1 MMRIIYLATALAAT
15 FTAAPAF
22 AQDAAAPTFSGGH
35 VELIGGVDSASW
47 AGESDTGVMYGIA
60 GGYDFRKG
68 NAVFGIEAEAA
79 DATTD
84 DCLMGCVEAGRDL
97 YVGGRVGVVVGQSV
111 LLYAKAG
118 YTNAR
123 RTLSGFGSSSSANLD
138 GIRGGAGLEW
148 AIPNS
153 PVALRIEYRYSNYEN
168 SYSRNQGV
176 MGIGLRF

>member
-1 MMRIIYLATALAAT
+1 MRNIHLATALAAT
-15 FTAAPAF
+15 FIAAPAL
-22 AQDAAAPTFSGGH
+22 AQEAEGPRFSGGH
-35 VELIGGVDSASW
+35 IELIGGVDSASW

-60 GGYDFRKG
+60 GGYDFRSG
-68 NAVFGIEAEAA
+68 NTVFGIEAEAA

-97 YVGGRVGVVVGQSV
+97 YLGGRVGVVVGRSV

-123 RTLSGFGSSSSANLD
+123 RTFGGFGWSTSANLD
-138 GIRGGAGLEW
+138 GIRGGVGMEW

-153 PVALRIEYRYSNYEN
+153 PVALRAEYRYSNYES

-176 MGIGLRF
+176 LGIGLRF